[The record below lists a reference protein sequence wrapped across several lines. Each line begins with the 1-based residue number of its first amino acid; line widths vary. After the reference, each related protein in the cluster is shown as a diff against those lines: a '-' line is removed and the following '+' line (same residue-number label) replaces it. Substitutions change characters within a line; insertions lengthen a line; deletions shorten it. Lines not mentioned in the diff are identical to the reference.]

1 MGPEEQGKAF
11 SWKARERAEDMV
23 PETLLQ
29 VLKAGGHRDPANLS
43 LFQRLSLPQGA

>member
-1 MGPEEQGKAF
+1 MGPEEQGEAF
-11 SWKARERAEDMV
+11 PWKAPERAKDTV

-43 LFQRLSLPQGA
+43 LL